1 MHWPRVTVTMWR
13 CDPILVKRGM
23 AAVPK
28 IGTFLFAV
36 LVAISAASALTA
48 GAAEPREKAEPAYPS
63 KPIRIISPLAPGGS
77 ADAIARMVGEA
88 LADAFGQ
95 AVGVDNRPGANGL
108 IGVDLVAKA
117 APDGYTLLV
126 ASGSNLA
133 VNPALHGSRLPFD
146 VERDLVPIM
155 QIASQTFIAHVSPS
169 FPVKSI
175 RDLIALAKAKP
186 GAINY
191 ASAGTGSTA
200 HLTAALFETMAG
212 ARMTH
217 VPYKGAAQG
226 RLAVIARE
234 CDLMFDGLLAALPL
248 IKAGKLRGLGVTS
261 AKRSAV
267 APDIP
272 TIAEAGVP
280 GYSADAWYGLLA
292 PRGTSRS
299 IVAKLS
305 VTVARSLEAPRT
317 REKLIAQGVESV
329 GSTQKEFRAFLGAEI
344 VRWAR
349 VVKEAGV
356 KPE

>member
-1 MHWPRVTVTMWR
+1 MH
-13 CDPILVKRGM
+13 
-23 AAVPK
+23 K
-28 IGTFLFAV
+28 IGTFLFAG
-36 LVAISAASALTA
+36 LLAIGTASAPIA
-48 GAAEPREKAEPAYPS
+48 GAAEQQKKAKEAYPS
-63 KPIRIISPLAPGGS
+63 KPIRIVSPLAPGGS
-77 ADAIARMVGEA
+77 ADAITRMAGEM

-95 AVGVDNRPGANGL
+95 PVVVDNRPGANGL
-108 IGVDLVAKA
+108 IGLDLVAKA
-117 APDGYTLLV
+117 APDGYTLVV

-133 VNPALHGSRLPFD
+133 VNPALHGAKMPFD

-155 QIASQTFIAHVSPS
+155 QVASQTFIAHTSPS

-186 GAINY
+186 GVINY

-200 HLTAALFETMAG
+200 HLMAALFESMAG
-212 ARMTH
+212 VKMTH

-226 RLAVIARE
+226 RFAVISRE
-234 CDLMFDGLLAALPL
+234 CDVMFDGLLAALPL
-248 IKAGKLRGLGVTS
+248 IKAGRLRSLGVTS

-280 GYSADAWYGLLA
+280 GYGADAWYGLLA
-292 PRGTSRS
+292 PRGTPGS
-299 IVAKLS
+299 IVAKLWA
-305 VTVARSLEAPRT
+305 TVAMSLKTPKA
-317 REKLIAQGVESV
+317 REKLLAQGVEPV
-329 GSTQKEFRAFLGAEI
+329 GSTQKEFRAFLKAEI
-344 VRWAR
+344 VKWGK

>member
-1 MHWPRVTVTMWR
+1 VHEIR
-13 CDPILVKRGM
+13 ISLLAGFL
-23 AAVPK
+23 A
-28 IGTFLFAV
+28 IGATG
-36 LVAISAASALTA
+36 ALAA
-48 GAAEPREKAEPAYPS
+48 GAAESQEKADPAYPA
-63 KPIRIISPLAPGGS
+63 KPIRIISPLAAGGS
-77 ADAIARMVGEA
+77 ADAIARMVGES
-88 LADAFGQ
+88 LAEAFGQ
-95 AVGVDNRPGANGL
+95 PVVVDNRPGANGL

-126 ASGSNLA
+126 ASGANLA

-155 QIASQTFIAHVSPS
+155 QVASQTFIAHVSPS
-169 FPVKSI
+169 FPAKSI
-175 RDLIALAKAKP
+175 RDLIELAKAKP

-200 HLTAALFETMAG
+200 HLTVVLFESMAG
-212 ARMTH
+212 VRMTH

-226 RLAVIARE
+226 RLAVISRE

-248 IKAGKLRGLGVTS
+248 IRAGKLRGLGVTS

-299 IVAKLS
+299 VVGKLS
-305 VTVARSLEAPRT
+305 ATLARSLEAPRT

-329 GSTQKEFRAFLGAEI
+329 GGTQSEFRAFLKSETA
-344 VRWAR
+344 RWAR